1 MTKEN
6 IQRKKDILR
15 MRANRYKLK
24 DIAKK
29 YGITTGRVWQI
40 IENHICRFNDYP
52 QRCEC
57 YIAGIKEI
65 LEGLVEREEKNK
77 SNQSVWG
84 QGWNEAKQDT
94 VSYLQSLIKEL

>member
-40 IENHICRFNDYP
+40 IR
-52 QRCEC
+52 
-57 YIAGIKEI
+57 
-65 LEGLVEREEKNK
+65 
-77 SNQSVWG
+77 S
-84 QGWNEAKQDT
+84 
-94 VSYLQSLIKEL
+94 